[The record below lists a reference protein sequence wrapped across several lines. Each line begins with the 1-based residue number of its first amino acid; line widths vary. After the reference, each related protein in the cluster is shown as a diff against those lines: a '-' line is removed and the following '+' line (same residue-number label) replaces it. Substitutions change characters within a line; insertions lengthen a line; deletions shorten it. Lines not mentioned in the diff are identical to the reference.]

1 MTKAGV
7 SLPFTSAAARAPLE
21 EACSQA
27 GIPSQGA
34 ELIRLGENAIFRLA
48 REPVVVRIGR
58 GADVLQDAEKEVAV
72 ALWLRDCGL
81 SAVEPT
87 SHPQPLV
94 IRNHPVTFW
103 KLIEDSGTRATIGDL
118 AALLRDLHRFPVP
131 PDLPLPEFDIF
142 GRVSERIANSPDL
155 REEER
160 QFLTQHLDRLSEDY
174 RELEFVLPG
183 SAVHGDAH
191 QSNLIRRPDGEVVL
205 IDLERFAH
213 GPPESDLAVT
223 ATEYLIGWHSDE
235 GYAEFCRAYG
245 FDITAWDGFPVIRA
259 VNELKMTTWLMQ
271 NVRESDRIAREFRT
285 RLASL
290 RNSDSPRDWR
300 PF

>member
-1 MTKAGV
+1 MTTAGL
-7 SLPFTSAAARAPLE
+7 SFPFTSADALATLE

-27 GIPSQGA
+27 GIPNDEA

-48 REPVVVRIGR
+48 REPIVVRIGR
-58 GADVLQDAEKEVAV
+58 SADVLKDAEKEVAV
-72 ALWLRDCGL
+72 ALWLQDCGL
-81 SAVEPT
+81 PAVEPT
-87 SHPQPLV
+87 SHPQPLM
-94 IRNHPVTFW
+94 IRSHPVSFW
-103 KLIEDSGTRATIGDL
+103 KLIEDSGMEATLGDL
-118 AALLRDLHRFPVP
+118 ATLLRDLHKLPVP

-142 GRVSERIANSPDL
+142 GRVSERITKSRDL
-155 REEER
+155 LEEER
-160 QFLTQHLDRLSEDY
+160 EFLTQHLHQLRQDY
-174 RELEFVLPG
+174 RQLEFVLPR

-191 QSNLIRRPDGEVVL
+191 TSNLIRRPDGEMVL
-205 IDLERFAH
+205 IDLERFAY

-235 GYAEFCRAYG
+235 DYAEFCRAYG
-245 FDITAWDGFPVIRA
+245 FDIMHWSGFPVIRA

-271 NVRESDRIAREFRT
+271 NVRESDQIAREFCT

-290 RNSDSPRDWR
+290 RDSDSPRNWQ